1 MSRDTKPYRRFR
13 VRGGEPSADGGDGL
27 DALRALTAREAGV
40 ATPDAPPPGPAGP
53 GRPPEPP
60 RRRRPDPLE
69 RERRRDLARQGR
81 HWYSLKGLGPGGWIG
96 RAVVLMLVLVTA
108 WGVFGWFALNSAVGD
123 ANGKITKSAYA
134 ALDDPSGGMLGTPEN
149 TLILGVDARKG
160 RTRSRADTILIMR
173 TDPDS
178 GRIKYLSIPRDWRVD
193 LPVYG
198 TQKINSAFFFFG
210 QAGMIRA
217 VKRVTGLP
225 IHHIMVIK
233 FNGFPKMID
242 SLGGITVSNP
252 TAITDCPYEA
262 GQRVSFPAGQIHL
275 DGTRAL
281 VFSRVRKCDSDFAR
295 ALRQQAVVAGMKK
308 KVLSFSNLWRAPWNG
323 AAVVRTLQTDIG
335 TMDMVKMGW
344 LQARLA
350 QKKGDRIL
358 LTGTPENIGGIDYV
372 VQTDP
377 DLNEREIAKFVAKN

>member
-1 MSRDTKPYRRFR
+1 MSRETKPYRRFR
-13 VRGGEPSADGGDGL
+13 ARGGEPSANGHDGL

-40 ATPDAPPPGPAGP
+40 ATPPPPGAGERPREAP
-53 GRPPEPP
+53 GRT
-60 RRRRPDPLE
+60 RPDPIE
-69 RERRRDLARQGR
+69 RERRRDMARQGR
-81 HWYSLKGLGPGGWIG
+81 SRWSLRGLGPGGWIARG
-96 RAVVLMLVLVTA
+96 LLVLLVA
-108 WGVFGWFALNSAVGD
+108 FAVWAVFGYVALNSAVGD
-123 ANGKITKSAYA
+123 ANGKITESAYA
-134 ALDDPSGGMLGTPEN
+134 ALDKPSGGMLGTPEN

-160 RTRSRADTILIMR
+160 KTRSRADTILIMR

-178 GRIKYLSIPRDWRVD
+178 GRIKYLSIPRDWRVE
-193 LPVYG
+193 LPRWG

-217 VKRVTGLP
+217 VKRLTGLP
-225 IHHIMVIK
+225 INHIMVIK

-242 SLGGITVSNP
+242 SLGGISVNNP
-252 TAITDCPYEA
+252 TAIEDCPYEN
-262 GQRVSFPAGQIHL
+262 GRTVSFPAGRITL
-275 DGTRAL
+275 NGTQAL
-281 VFSRVRKCDSDFAR
+281 EFSRVRKCDSDFAR
-295 ALRQQAVVAGMKK
+295 ALRQQAVVAGMKS
-308 KVLSFSNLWRAPWNG
+308 KVLSFSNIWKAPWNG

-377 DLNEREIAKFVAKN
+377 DLNEREIAKFVAKD